1 MWSQGKNRC
10 NSGKSVNALTGR
22 YRSIFFYWSRS
33 RMKSYSGFSSRSR
46 QTCVC
51 QISMSPRRRSCSFLG
66 VAHSLGFN
74 SIKTKQK
81 ERTNQMLSITH
92 CCCDVKSGFGVE
104 RRRQGD
110 IRTSADRAA
119 ELALVSTCGY
129 VPKVSPRLHHK
140 TRGYILYVRSA
151 RWRFTR
157 YVC

>member
-22 YRSIFFYWSRS
+22 YRSIFFCWSRS
-33 RMKSYSGFSSRSR
+33 RMKSYSGFSSRSG
-46 QTCVC
+46 QTCIC

-74 SIKTKQK
+74 SIKKPK
-81 ERTNQMLSITH
+81 ERTSQMLSITL
-92 CCCDVKSGFGVE
+92 CSCDVKSGFGVE

-129 VPKVSPRLHHK
+129 VPKVRSRLYHK
-140 TRGYILYVRSA
+140 TRGYNLYVWSA
-151 RWRFTR
+151 QWRFSR
-157 YVC
+157 YAC